1 MKITPL
7 NSSLPLR
14 NASFDTL
21 VEALEYAAEGETGYN
36 FYDGRGELSSVLSYK
51 DLRLEA
57 KCLAKK
63 LVGLGL
69 KRGARVAIVAETDP
83 TFHRFF
89 FACQYAGFV
98 PVALPAGFQIGARK
112 AYVEQLERML
122 DTCGADVAV
131 APESHIGFLKQAVE
145 RLDLVKAGT
154 SDEFDTLHESEKKL
168 FPLHADDI
176 AYLQYTSGS
185 TRFPRGV
192 EISQKSVMAN
202 LRDISVMG

>member
-51 DLRLEA
+51 DLRLQA
-57 KCLAKK
+57 KCLATK

-98 PVALPAGFQIGARK
+98 PVLSLI
-112 AYVEQLERML
+112 
-122 DTCGADVAV
+122 
-131 APESHIGFLKQAVE
+131 HI
-145 RLDLVKAGT
+145 
-154 SDEFDTLHESEKKL
+154 
-168 FPLHADDI
+168 
-176 AYLQYTSGS
+176 
-185 TRFPRGV
+185 
-192 EISQKSVMAN
+192 
-202 LRDISVMG
+202 